1 MITVLFLP
9 YLTMMAHSAGSIIKE
24 AAEPIGPVLAS
35 FIRFL
40 FSVGKYRQETGDR
53 IFSESSADRL
63 YRDTEIGWAQGFGWF
78 LIAVIGLLALS
89 LLGSLIRWLVR
100 RFLNR
105 NTRDISPQPSMGLIA
120 KLIALLGA
128 LFQLAWSGLL
138 FLLRRIDSAA
148 AVYAGLLRWG
158 RRSGVPAVASETP
171 LEYGTRLMQRFPQL
185 QTEIETI
192 IEAFNREIYGQIQS
206 EQRILTRIRT
216 ARRRMRN
223 PRHWP
228 SRMREWLGPQHGEYN
243 GFTKT

>member
-1 MITVLFLP
+1 
-9 YLTMMAHSAGSIIKE
+9 
-24 AAEPIGPVLAS
+24 
-35 FIRFL
+35 
-40 FSVGKYRQETGDR
+40 
-53 IFSESSADRL
+53 
-63 YRDTEIGWAQGFGWF
+63 
-78 LIAVIGLLALS
+78 
-89 LLGSLIRWLVR
+89 
-100 RFLNR
+100 
-105 NTRDISPQPSMGLIA
+105 MGLIA